1 MDIYSSSGTSVG
13 HLYYEAME
21 NLCMIMRF
29 LEDRKCQFIQ
39 GKEEDE
45 REVQS
50 IEKNSHVL
58 KQRM

>member
-1 MDIYSSSGTSVG
+1 
-13 HLYYEAME
+13 
-21 NLCMIMRF
+21 MRF

-39 GKEEDE
+39 GKEKDE
-45 REVQS
+45 REVES